1 MTIKQYLDRYLD
13 NPLLFNFVRHLLD
26 GGQIAHISR
35 VLSGVP
41 HRRVLDIACGT
52 GDVSR
57 AIQTDYVGI
66 DLCELFITY
75 ANRRYGNAR
84 KQFLVMDV
92 TDVRLPEKS
101 FDLAMIVNVI
111 HHFEDA
117 LVLRILEQAARLAR
131 GHVLLIDAIPKRNVL
146 SRMLYALDRGDHFR
160 SFEEQKTLVGR
171 TKSLKLVL
179 EDSYESTSRLYRHSV
194 LLCRVADNDSS
205 ITETAG

>member
-1 MTIKQYLDRYLD
+1 MTIKQYLDRFFD
-13 NPLLFNFVRHLLD
+13 NALLFNFVRHLLD
-26 GGQIAHISR
+26 GGQIKHISR
-35 VLSGVP
+35 ILSMVP
-41 HRRVLDIACGT
+41 HRRVVDIACGT

-57 AIQTDYVGI
+57 AVQTDYVGI
-66 DLCELFITY
+66 DLCEQFIAY
-75 ANRRYGNAR
+75 ATRQYGNQR
-84 KQFLVMDV
+84 KRFLVMDV

-117 LVLRILEQAARLAR
+117 LVLSVLEQAARLAR

-160 SFEEQKTLVGR
+160 SFEEQKTLVGQ
-171 TKSLKLVL
+171 TKSLTLVL

-194 LLCRVADNDSS
+194 LLSKITSRDSS
-205 ITETAG
+205 TTDTAG